1 MPVDAETVD
10 ERIGPARA
18 SGEQRNIPHPR
29 EQVNRDP
36 PIGTSGY
43 DLCVTGGLRQRGA
56 GGERTTLQRL
66 QSALRVV
73 SAALI
78 LLCLFAS

>member
-1 MPVDAETVD
+1 MPVGAETVD
-10 ERIGPARA
+10 ERIVPPRA

-56 GGERTTLQRL
+56 GGSTDNRARRCKDYK
-66 QSALRVV
+66 AR
-73 SAALI
+73 
-78 LLCLFAS
+78 